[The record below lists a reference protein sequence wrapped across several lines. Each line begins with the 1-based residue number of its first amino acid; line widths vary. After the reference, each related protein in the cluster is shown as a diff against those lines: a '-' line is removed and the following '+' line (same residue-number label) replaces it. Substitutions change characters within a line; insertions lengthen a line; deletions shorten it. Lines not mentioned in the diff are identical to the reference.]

1 MGEDGSTVVDDRSN
15 SGTPAG
21 IGGVVRSIRRGRFE
35 RIDSSLFALALAST
49 GIVLASLFVQ
59 VSYGTYTMSIVDAW
73 YALLDADVW
82 HDPRM
87 LLSFVLGEELMRT
100 VLFVSESYQLP
111 ELATN
116 TNIVWNMRLP
126 RVLVAVFVGMNLAIS
141 GAIFQ
146 AVTRNELA
154 SPYILGVSS
163 GAGLAI
169 LLTLVVFS
177 SASTLLPITAAA
189 GGASAFLI
197 VYAIAWKGGTSPI
210 RLVLAGV
217 IVATVCTSLQT
228 ALYLFAE
235 DISTVQSAVAWTT
248 GSLTGAD
255 WADVRLVFPWTVLA
269 ICLALSGSRQLNVL
283 LLGEQTAG
291 ALGMSVERVRFAL
304 SSVAILAAGAS
315 IAVAGIVGFVGLI
328 VPHVVR
334 TIVGSDYK
342 RLMIGC
348 LFVGPALLVAA
359 DVGAR
364 LGMQVLFDSPNQ
376 LPVGILTGLIG
387 GPYFLYLMRK
397 REQLGEL

>member
-1 MGEDGSTVVDDRSN
+1 MGEDGSTVVDDRSD
-15 SGTPAG
+15 SGASAG
-21 IGGVVRSIRRGRFE
+21 ISGIAPSIRRGHFE
-35 RIDSSLFALALAST
+35 RIDSSLLALALAST

-59 VSYGTYTMSIVDAW
+59 VSYGTYTMSITDAW
-73 YALLDADVW
+73 FALLDADIW

-100 VLFVSESYQLP
+100 VLFVSESYQVP

-116 TNIVWNMRLP
+116 TNIVWNMRFP
-126 RVLVAVFVGMNLAIS
+126 RVLVAIFVGMNLAIS

-177 SASTLLPITAAA
+177 SANTLLPITAAA
-189 GGASAFLI
+189 GGTGAFVI

-255 WADVRLVFPWTVLA
+255 WGDVRLVFPWTVLA
-269 ICLALSGSRQLNVL
+269 ICLALAGSRQLNVL

-304 SSVAILAAGAS
+304 SAVAILAAAAS

-348 LFVGPALLVAA
+348 LFVGPALLVSA

>member
-1 MGEDGSTVVDDRSN
+1 MAGGLSNGRGSVAEE
-15 SGTPAG
+15 SGRLPW
-21 IGGVVRSIRRGRFE
+21 
-35 RIDSSLFALALAST
+35 IDSTLLGVALASVAV
-49 GIVLASLFVQ
+49 VLVSLGVQ
-59 VSYGTYTMSIVDAW
+59 VSFGTYTMSVGDAW

-82 HDPRM
+82 YDERV
-87 LLSFVLGEELMRT
+87 LLSFLLGEELMRT
-100 VLFVSESYQLP
+100 VLFVPESYRLP
-111 ELATN
+111 ELATG
-116 TNIVWNMRLP
+116 TNIVWNIRFP
-126 RVLVAVFVGMNLAIS
+126 RVLAGIFVGMNLAVS

-169 LLTLVVFS
+169 LLTLVVFAGM
-177 SASTLLPITAAA
+177 ASLLPVAAA
-189 GGASAFLI
+189 LGGAAAFLV

-217 IVATVCTSLQT
+217 IVATICNSLQT

-255 WADVRLVFPWTVLA
+255 WGDVRLVFPWTVLSMA
-269 ICLALSGSRQLNVL
+269 LALAGSRQLNVL
-283 LLGEQTAG
+283 LLGERTAG
-291 ALGMSVERVRFAL
+291 ALGMSVERVRFGL
-304 SSVAILAAGAS
+304 SGVAILAAAAS

-342 RLMIGC
+342 RLLVGC
-348 LFVGPALLVAA
+348 LFVGPALLVSA

-364 LGMQVLFDSPNQ
+364 LGMQVLFDSANQ

-387 GPYFLYLMRK
+387 GPYFLYLMR
-397 REQLGEL
+397 RRQRLGDL